1 MKILRH
7 IASLAFVCIVML
19 GCAAPSKG
27 PVSFSNGD
35 QLIEAARKI
44 RIGHTLNDVVFYL
57 GWRKDQGV
65 TGPVRVPNDDPGGGK
80 LLHPRLAFWR
90 WNVYPVTLYVCF
102 TDNGQVYRVRYYDDR
117 KTPDGPYTLAGPN
130 E

>member
-44 RIGHTLNDVVFYL
+44 RIGHTRNDVVFYL

-90 WNVYPVTLYVCF
+90 WEVYPVSLYVYF

-117 KTPDGPYTLAGPN
+117 KKPEGLYTLAGPN